1 MATKSKILR
10 IRGFFMFMN
19 SLKNLPIP
27 KPLSEW
33 CPVMTPELIQ
43 EKIEA
48 RKRNL
53 KIDRKNTTKYQR
65 KLTSAPDD
73 RPSSKYMGITGALVI
88 SLVAGFIVC
97 IDLVNFSKKFKPA
110 RVKIE

>member
-1 MATKSKILR
+1 
-10 IRGFFMFMN
+10 
-19 SLKNLPIP
+19 
-27 KPLSEW
+27 
-33 CPVMTPELIQ
+33 MTPELIQ

-97 IDLVNFSKKFKPA
+97 IDLVNFSKRFKPA